1 MSDFCI
7 VWLKREEGQGPCVLC
22 DAEIGVG
29 AVGWHQ
35 AEPFGPVCTA
45 CLLDRERIL
54 GDLLMKA
61 RARAN

>member
-7 VWLKREEGQGPCVLC
+7 VWLKLQDGPCVFC
-22 DAEIGVG
+22 GAEIGVG

-35 AEPFGPVCTA
+35 AEPIGPVCTA
-45 CLLDRERIL
+45 CMLHRERIL
-54 GDLLMKA
+54 GDILMKA